1 MLNCRRAASRGKRAP
16 QLQIKILDNKKALG
30 RAAAEHAAESL
41 RAALRENGAARI
53 VAATGASQFEFLDSL
68 TSAADIDWSRVELFH
83 LDEYVG
89 LPVTHPA
96 SFRKYILERII
107 LKTRIGLKTGI
118 GHKTGITQYHLLDGE
133 GDPQEVA
140 KRVGSELIS
149 RPIDIAFVG
158 IGENGHL
165 AFNDPPADF
174 ASEEP
179 YLVVQLDEACRRQQV
194 NEGWFSQLADVPMRA
209 ISMSIRQILRAK
221 EIIAVVPEARKAR
234 AVPACLEEEI
244 SPMAPASALRNH
256 ANATL
261 YLDRDSAALVK
272 ASSPSVSQGS
282 DSR

>member
-1 MLNCRRAASRGKRAP
+1 M
-16 QLQIKILDNKKALG
+16 QIEILDNKNALG
-30 RAAAEHAAESL
+30 QAAAEHAAKSL

-53 VAATGASQFEFLDSL
+53 VAATGASQFEFLDAL
-68 TSAADIDWSRVELFH
+68 TSAAGIDWGRVELFH

-96 SFRKYILERII
+96 SFRKYILERIV
-107 LKTRIGLKTGI
+107 LKTGIGLKTGV

-133 GDPQEVA
+133 GDPQETA
-140 KRVGSELIS
+140 KRVGSELTS
-149 RPIDIAFVG
+149 RPVDLAFVG

-209 ISMSIRQILRAK
+209 ISMSIRQMLRAK
-221 EIIAVVPEARKAR
+221 EIIAIVPEARKAR
-234 AVPACLEEEI
+234 AVQACLEEEI

-256 ANATL
+256 ANTTL
-261 YLDRDSAALVK
+261 YLDRDSAALLKV
-272 ASSPSVSQGS
+272 SSRSVS
-282 DSR
+282 R

>member
-1 MLNCRRAASRGKRAP
+1 M
-16 QLQIKILDNKKALG
+16 QIKILDNKKALG
-30 RAAAEHAAESL
+30 RGAAEHAAKSL

-89 LPVTHPA
+89 LPATHPA

-107 LKTRIGLKTGI
+107 LKTGI

-133 GDPQEVA
+133 GDPQEIA
-140 KRVGSELIS
+140 KRVGSELVS
-149 RPIDIAFVG
+149 RPVDIAFVG

-194 NEGWFSQLADVPMRA
+194 NEGWFSQLADVPRRA
-209 ISMSIRQILRAK
+209 ISMSIRQILHAK

-234 AVPACLEEEI
+234 AVQACVEEEI
-244 SPMAPASALRNH
+244 SPLAPASALRNH
-256 ANATL
+256 ANTTL
-261 YLDRDSAALVK
+261 YLDRDSAALLK
-272 ASSPSVSQGS
+272 ASSPSVSQGFV
-282 DSR
+282 SR

>member
-1 MLNCRRAASRGKRAP
+1 M
-16 QLQIKILDNKKALG
+16 QIKIFEDKAVLG
-30 RAAAEHAAESL
+30 RTAAEHAARSL
-41 RAALRENGAARI
+41 RAYIAGEGVARI
-53 VAATGASQFEFLDSL
+53 VAATGASQFEFLDAL
-68 TSAADIDWSRVELFH
+68 TSAADIDWGRVELFH

-107 LKTRIGLKTGI
+107 
-118 GHKTGITQYHLLDGE
+118 HKTGITHYHLLDGK
-133 GDPQEVA
+133 GDPQEIA
-140 KRVGSELIS
+140 KRVGGELIS
-149 RPIDIAFVG
+149 RPVDLAFVG

-194 NEGWFSQLADVPMRA
+194 NEGWFSQTADVPMRA

-234 AVPACLEEEI
+234 AVQACLEEEI
-244 SPMAPASALRNH
+244 SPLAPASALRNH
-256 ANATL
+256 ANTTL
-261 YLDRDSAALVK
+261 YLDRDSAALLKV
-272 ASSPSVSQGS
+272 SSRSVS
-282 DSR
+282 R

>member
-1 MLNCRRAASRGKRAP
+1 M
-16 QLQIKILDNKKALG
+16 QIKILDDQKALG
-30 RAAAEHAAESL
+30 QAAAEHAAKSL
-41 RAALRENGAARI
+41 RAALREKGIARV

-68 TSAADIDWSRVELFH
+68 TSAADIDWNRVELFH

-89 LPVTHPA
+89 LAATHPA

-107 LKTRIGLKTGI
+107 LKTGI
-118 GHKTGITQYHLLDGE
+118 GRKTGITQYHLLDGE

-179 YLVVQLDEACRRQQV
+179 YLVVQLDEACRQQQV
-194 NEGWFSQLADVPMRA
+194 NEGWFSELADVPREA

-221 EIIAVVPEARKAR
+221 EIVAVVPEKRKAR
-234 AVPACLEEEI
+234 AVQACLEEEI
-244 SPMAPASALRNH
+244 SPMVPASALRNH
-256 ANATL
+256 PHATL
-261 YLDRDSAALVK
+261 YLDRDSAALLK
-272 ASSPSVSQGS
+272 ASRRAVSQGLFRP
-282 DSR
+282 DNL

>member
-1 MLNCRRAASRGKRAP
+1 
-16 QLQIKILDNKKALG
+16 
-30 RAAAEHAAESL
+30 
-41 RAALRENGAARI
+41 
-53 VAATGASQFEFLDSL
+53 
-68 TSAADIDWSRVELFH
+68 VELFH

-89 LPVTHPA
+89 LPATHPA

-107 LKTRIGLKTGI
+107 LKTGI

-133 GDPQEVA
+133 GDPQEIA

-149 RPIDIAFVG
+149 RPVDIAFVG

-174 ASEEP
+174 ANE
-179 YLVVQLDEACRRQQV
+179 EACRQQQV
-194 NEGWFSQLADVPMRA
+194 NEGWFSQLADVPRRA

-234 AVPACLEEEI
+234 AVQACVEEEI
-244 SPMAPASALRNH
+244 SPLAPASALRNH
-256 ANATL
+256 ANTTL
-261 YLDRDSAALVK
+261 YLDRDSAALLK

-282 DSR
+282 VSR

>member
-1 MLNCRRAASRGKRAP
+1 
-16 QLQIKILDNKKALG
+16 LQIKVLDDQRALG
-30 RAAAEHAAESL
+30 LAAAEHAAKSL
-41 RAALRENGAARI
+41 RDAIRANGAARI

-68 TSAADIDWSRVELFH
+68 TSAADIDWNRVELFH

-89 LPVTHPA
+89 LPATHPA

-107 LKTRIGLKTGI
+107 LKTRICYKTGI
-118 GHKTGITQYHLLDGE
+118 IQYHLLDGE
-133 GDPQEVA
+133 GDPQEIA
-140 KRVGSELIS
+140 KRVGRKLIS
-149 RPIDIAFVG
+149 RPVDLAFVG

-179 YLVVQLDEACRRQQV
+179 YLIVQLDEACRRQQV
-194 NEGWFSQLADVPMRA
+194 NEGWFSQLGDVPVRA

-234 AVPACLEEEI
+234 AVQACLEEEI
-244 SPMAPASALRNH
+244 SPLTPASALRNH

-261 YLDRDSAALVK
+261 YLDRDSAALLK
-272 ASSPSVSQGS
+272 ASSRSVS
-282 DSR
+282 

>member
-1 MLNCRRAASRGKRAP
+1 M
-16 QLQIKILDNKKALG
+16 QIEILDDKKALG
-30 RAAAEHAAESL
+30 QAAAEHAAKSL
-41 RAALRENGAARI
+41 RAVLRANGVARV

-68 TSAADIDWSRVELFH
+68 TSAIDIDWNRVELFH
-83 LDEYVG
+83 LDEYIG
-89 LPVTHPA
+89 LPATHPA

-107 LKTRIGLKTGI
+107 LKTGI

-133 GDPQEVA
+133 GDPEEVA
-140 KRVGSELIS
+140 KRVGSELMS
-149 RPIDIAFVG
+149 RPVDIAFVG

-179 YLVVQLDEACRRQQV
+179 YLVLQLDQACRQQQV

-221 EIIAVVPEARKAR
+221 QIIAVAPEERKAR
-234 AVPACLEEEI
+234 AVQACLEEEI

-256 ANATL
+256 PNATL
-261 YLDRDSAALVK
+261 YLDRDSAALLK
-272 ASSPSVSQGS
+272 ASKRSVSQGLFR
-282 DSR
+282 DENL

>member
-1 MLNCRRAASRGKRAP
+1 
-16 QLQIKILDNKKALG
+16 
-30 RAAAEHAAESL
+30 
-41 RAALRENGAARI
+41 
-53 VAATGASQFEFLDSL
+53 
-68 TSAADIDWSRVELFH
+68 

-89 LPVTHPA
+89 LPATHPA

-107 LKTRIGLKTGI
+107 LKTRV

-133 GDPQEVA
+133 GDPGEVTE
-140 KRVGSELIS
+140 RVGRELS
-149 RPIDIAFVG
+149 SGPVDIAFVG

-179 YLVVQLDEACRRQQV
+179 YLIVQLDEACRRQQV

-221 EIIAVVPEARKAR
+221 EIIAVAPEARKAW
-234 AVPACLEEEI
+234 AVQACLEGEI

-256 ANATL
+256 ANTTL
-261 YLDRDSAALVK
+261 YLDRDSAALLK
-272 ASSPSVSQGS
+272 ASNRSVS
-282 DSR
+282 R

>member
-1 MLNCRRAASRGKRAP
+1 
-16 QLQIKILDNKKALG
+16 LQIKILDNKKALG
-30 RAAAEHAAESL
+30 QAAAEHAAKSL
-41 RAALRENGAARI
+41 RDAIRENGAARI

-68 TSAADIDWSRVELFH
+68 TSATDIDWSRVELFH

-89 LPVTHPA
+89 LPATHPA

-107 LKTRIGLKTGI
+107 LKTGTGLKTAI
-118 GHKTGITQYHLLDGE
+118 SHKTGITQYHLLDGE
-133 GDPQEVA
+133 GDPKEIA
-140 KRVGSELIS
+140 KRVGGELIS
-149 RPIDIAFVG
+149 RPVDLAFVG

-194 NEGWFSQLADVPMRA
+194 NEGWFSQLAEVPMGA

-234 AVPACLEEEI
+234 AVQACLEDEI
-244 SPMAPASALRNH
+244 GPWAPASALRNH
-256 ANATL
+256 ANTTL
-261 YLDRDSAALVK
+261 YLDKDSAALLK
-272 ASSPSVSQGS
+272 ASSRSVSGRSVSQ
-282 DSR
+282 